1 MKIPK
6 NVTEWLLEEENPS
19 IRYRTLREL
28 QERPE
33 SDLNLQSAKKQI
45 SSYQPVK
52 NMLESMHPEG
62 YWEQINPRSKKLGY
76 F

>member
-1 MKIPK
+1 M
-6 NVTEWLLEEENPS
+6 
-19 IRYRTLREL
+19 REL
-28 QERPE
+28 QQVPE
-33 SDLNLQSAKKQI
+33 FDPNLQLARNQI

-52 NMLESMHPEG
+52 NMLEAMHPEG